1 MGHSHTAVFED
12 TRILASAQAAER
24 HDSDASSSA
33 TDAPFS
39 LAAIL
44 EPDAALAAARRMQ
57 RWYQTTPQGLA
68 HSMFGRDGRRVEGR
82 PAVGGAEA
90 FDAED

>member
-12 TRILASAQAAER
+12 TRILASAHVAEHR
-24 HDSDASSSA
+24 DGDAVHSDAD
-33 TDAPFS
+33 TPFS

-68 HSMFGRDGRRVEGR
+68 HSIFGRDGRRIEGR
-82 PAVGGAEA
+82 PALGGGET